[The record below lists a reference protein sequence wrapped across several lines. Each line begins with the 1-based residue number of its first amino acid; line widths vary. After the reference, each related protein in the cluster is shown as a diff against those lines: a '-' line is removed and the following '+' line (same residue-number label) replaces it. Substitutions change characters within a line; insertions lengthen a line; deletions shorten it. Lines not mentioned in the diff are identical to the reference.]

1 MADRYW
7 VGGNGTWNGTNTTNW
22 SATSGGPGGASVPTA
37 LDAVFFN
44 TSSGTSGNTVTVAT
58 VNPTCFSLS
67 QTSGSPAINGNGT
80 TISIGDSVG
89 RGTGSG
95 TVTTAGSFFGFS
107 SINLYG
113 NTVAPA
119 SSISITSTNSSGF
132 LSLVGGLFNLTS
144 NLSSNDLRVFLY
156 NNASLNLA
164 SRTVTVDLISVDPGG
179 SLDLTGSS
187 VTTKTWTLN
196 SGVTANTN
204 AMTSLTIPMFAGFSG
219 AFSDLRATTT
229 NYPSLTLGAGN
240 GGAVTVDVPNNLSV
254 TALTITKR
262 GVTFTGGQTITA
274 ASVSVSGT
282 STNPYALFTAS
293 TGTGQFTLS
302 SASATPIA
310 LNGLIISGCN
320 ATGGAVFTANNTS
333 IDNGNNT
340 GIQFANSQG
349 FLAFFG

>member
-22 SATSGGPGGASVPTA
+22 STTSGGPGGASVPTA

-67 QTSGSPAINGNGT
+67 QTSGSPGINGNGT
-80 TISIGDSVG
+80 TIYIGDSAG
-89 RGTGSG
+89 RGAGSG
-95 TVTTAGSFFGFS
+95 TVTTAGSFFSFG

-132 LSLVGGLFNLTS
+132 LTLDGGLFNLTS
-144 NLSSNDLRVFLY
+144 NLSSNNLRVFLVD
-156 NNASLNLA
+156 NA
-164 SRTVTVDLISVDPGG
+164 
-179 SLDLTGSS
+179 SLDLTSRTITVDIISVASGGSLNLTGAS
-187 VTTKTWTLN
+187 VTTQTWTLN

-204 AMTSLTIPMFAGFSG
+204 AMTSLTIPMFAGTSG
-219 AFSDLRATTT
+219 AFSDRRTTTT

-240 GGAVTVDVPNNLSV
+240 GGAVTVNVPNNLSV
-254 TALTITKR
+254 TALTIRNR
-262 GVTFTGGQTITA
+262 GVSFTGGQTTTA
-274 ASVSVSGT
+274 ASVSVT
-282 STNPYALFTAS
+282 TPSTNPYALLTAI

-302 SASATPIA
+302 SASVTPIA

-320 ATGGAVFTANNTS
+320 ATGGATFTAGVTS
-333 IDNGNNT
+333 IDAGNNT
-340 GIQFANSQG
+340 GIQFANSPG
-349 FLAFFG
+349 FLAFFT